1 MPGLRTL
8 WGEPGHILGR
18 IRLWPIVRFSHHAP
32 VRPHPHRLSQLNAIF
47 VIKKNFLVYRP
58 FVGCP
63 DSEHRHDL
71 NVITKATP
79 DLTPTQARQAI
90 PIAAGGQRQ
99 WCHHT
104 IISHHTR
111 QPGRR
116 PRQEDIRLRA
126 AGLSNAPRMRPAN
139 QSDHNAQL

>member
-1 MPGLRTL
+1 MPELCTL

-47 VIKKNFLVYRP
+47 VIKKNFLVSRP

-79 DLTPTQARQAI
+79 DLTPTQAR
-90 PIAAGGQRQ
+90 
-99 WCHHT
+99 
-104 IISHHTR
+104 
-111 QPGRR
+111 
-116 PRQEDIRLRA
+116 
-126 AGLSNAPRMRPAN
+126 
-139 QSDHNAQL
+139 